1 MIVSLPE
8 LVPIVA
14 GLKQAG
20 RRIVFTNGCFDIL
33 HVGHVRYLKSAK
45 ALGGALI
52 VGLNSDKSV
61 KRIKGDKRPIVP
73 ERERAELLS
82 SIRFVDYV
90 VMFDEPDP
98 YNTIAAIKPDIL
110 VKGGDWSLEDIVGRD
125 IVESYG
131 GEGHTLPFIEGAS
144 SSRMIEDIVTRYGK
158 HLDRKS
164 TRLNSSHSQIS
175 YAVFCL
181 T

>member
-33 HVGHVRYLKSAK
+33 HVGHIRYLKSAR

-73 ERERAELLS
+73 ERERAEVLS

-98 YNTIAAIKPDIL
+98 YNTIAAIKPNIL
-110 VKGGDWSLEDIVGRD
+110 VKGGDWSLENIVGRD

-131 GEGHTLPFIEGAS
+131 GEVHALPFIEGAS
-144 SSRMIEDIVTRYGK
+144 SSRMIEDIITRYGK
-158 HLDRKS
+158 L
-164 TRLNSSHSQIS
+164 
-175 YAVFCL
+175 
-181 T
+181 

>member
-8 LVPIVA
+8 LVPMVA

-33 HVGHVRYLKSAK
+33 HVGHVRYLKSAR

-90 VMFDEPDP
+90 VLFDEPDP

-110 VKGGDWSLEDIVGRD
+110 VKGGDWSLENIVGRD

-131 GEGHTLPFIEGAS
+131 GEVHTIPFIEGAS
-144 SSRMIEDIVTRYGK
+144 SSRMIEDIVTKYGK
-158 HLDRKS
+158 L
-164 TRLNSSHSQIS
+164 
-175 YAVFCL
+175 
-181 T
+181 

>member
-110 VKGGDWSLEDIVGRD
+110 VKGGDWSLENIVGRD

-131 GEGHTLPFIEGAS
+131 GEVHTLPFIEGAS

-158 HLDRKS
+158 L
-164 TRLNSSHSQIS
+164 
-175 YAVFCL
+175 
-181 T
+181 

>member
-90 VMFDEPDP
+90 VLFDEPDP

-110 VKGGDWSLEDIVGRD
+110 VKGGDWSLENIVGRD

-131 GEGHTLPFIEGAS
+131 GEVHTLPFIEGAS
-144 SSRMIEDIVTRYGK
+144 SSRMIEDIIKKYGK
-158 HLDRKS
+158 K
-164 TRLNSSHSQIS
+164 
-175 YAVFCL
+175 
-181 T
+181 

>member
-73 ERERAELLS
+73 ERERAEVLS

-90 VMFDEPDP
+90 VLFDEPDP

-110 VKGGDWSLEDIVGRD
+110 VKGGDWSLENIVGRD

-131 GEGHTLPFIEGAS
+131 GEVHTLPFIEGAS
-144 SSRMIEDIVTRYGK
+144 SSRMIEDIIKKYGK
-158 HLDRKS
+158 K
-164 TRLNSSHSQIS
+164 
-175 YAVFCL
+175 
-181 T
+181 

>member
-33 HVGHVRYLKSAK
+33 HVGHVRYLKSAR
-45 ALGGALI
+45 ALGGILI

-73 ERERAELLS
+73 ERERAEVLS

-90 VMFDEPDP
+90 VLFDEPDP
-98 YNTIAAIKPDIL
+98 YNTIAAVKPDIL
-110 VKGGDWSLEDIVGRD
+110 VKGGDWSLENIVGRD

-131 GEGHTLPFIEGAS
+131 GEVHTIPFIEGAS
-144 SSRMIEDIVTRYGK
+144 SSRIIEDIVTRYGK
-158 HLDRKS
+158 L
-164 TRLNSSHSQIS
+164 
-175 YAVFCL
+175 
-181 T
+181 

>member
-110 VKGGDWSLEDIVGRD
+110 VKGGDWSLENIVGRD

-131 GEGHTLPFIEGAS
+131 GEVHTLPFIEGAS
-144 SSRMIEDIVTRYGK
+144 SSRMIEDIIKKYGK
-158 HLDRKS
+158 K
-164 TRLNSSHSQIS
+164 
-175 YAVFCL
+175 
-181 T
+181 